1 MRKLFLGLFL
11 TPIFLSA
18 GQYVTVGGGADYA
31 HHTDMK
37 KGEKIGFKVGGS
49 YGYKFA
55 NGVRGEFEIA
65 YRDSQKRTVYNF
77 VEGAGDQ
84 KTHVSHHSI
93 SYMANCVYDI
103 GNLTTYGI
111 TPYVGAGVGYC
122 CNSYELKTQTGDQ
135 VTNRDKGNEDR
146 FAWQLIAGG
155 KYPIAENL
163 ELAAE
168 YKYFVGDYH
177 AKNHSFSAA
186 LVRSF

>member
-1 MRKLFLGLFL
+1 MKNLVLATVLLPFSL
-11 TPIFLSA
+11 IAS
-18 GQYVTVGGGADYA
+18 QYVGISAGADYA
-31 HHTDMK
+31 HHTNAE
-37 KGEKIGFKVGGS
+37 KGEKIGYKVGGC

-55 NGVRGEFEIA
+55 NGVRGEFEIC
-65 YRDSQKRTVYNF
+65 YRDGHKRNQYIFT
-77 VEGAGDQ
+77 EGGADQ

-111 TPYVGAGVGYC
+111 TPYVGSGVGLC
-122 CNSYELKTQTGDQ
+122 CNSYELKTQTGGK

-146 FAWQLIAGG
+146 FAWQLLAGA

-186 LVRSF
+186 LIRSF